1 MMPMAPTYYEL
12 HREEIIKKNRE
23 RRLRKMASRPPE
35 DELRKEINKLQ
46 SKVNRLEE
54 QVEYYKNLA
63 AKYLKQRMDANAK
76 VKLLKANQR
85 TLTPFKKQIAEEQ
98 IEKLEK
104 LIQSDG
110 SSKRLNTL
118 RREKIEE
125 LKRSL
130 SK

>member
-1 MMPMAPTYYEL
+1 
-12 HREEIIKKNRE
+12 
-23 RRLRKMASRPPE
+23 MASRPPE

-110 SSKRLNTL
+110 SNRRLNTL